1 MLTAAYTG
9 RRLPE
14 RPGTTVNRCMQGS
27 HFRAFVLNL
36 TAPAAISLSGPEGS
50 TVVVAPTQYRD
61 YCCVFQ
67 LPSFMVS
74 AAGVRTIDLSS
85 AAPPEKSAS
94 QNRRTVPPM
103 FQGPLNT
110 ALLSYI
116 SYLSIIGRMQL
127 HTWFSVRASYMRG
140 GFLSSMGIISFVD
153 TVAINISRTQR

>member
-85 AAPPEKSAS
+85 AAPTRKERIAKSSDSPADVP
-94 QNRRTVPPM
+94 RTPKY
-103 FQGPLNT
+103 
-110 ALLSYI
+110 S
-116 SYLSIIGRMQL
+116 SSKL
-127 HTWFSVRASYMRG
+127 H
-140 GFLSSMGIISFVD
+140 
-153 TVAINISRTQR
+153 